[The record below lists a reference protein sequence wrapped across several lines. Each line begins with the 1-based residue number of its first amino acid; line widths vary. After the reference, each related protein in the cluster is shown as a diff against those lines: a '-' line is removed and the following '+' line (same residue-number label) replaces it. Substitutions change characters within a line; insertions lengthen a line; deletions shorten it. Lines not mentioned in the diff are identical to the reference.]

1 MRTMLVEGL
10 MGQGVSSSQVLVQ
23 SVGEGELS
31 LLATGVIVSFRV
43 EADTAN
49 VDTVRSEL
57 ESYVN
62 NASGYSSSLKA
73 LGGIFANVGTM
84 EKSDE

>member
-1 MRTMLVEGL
+1 MLVEGL

-43 EADTAN
+43 EADIAN

-62 NASGYSSSLKA
+62 NPSGYISSLKA
-73 LGGIFANVGTM
+73 LGGTFANVGTM